1 MVGKLRF
8 GRKQDPKE
16 ALREVFGDY
25 ELPTFPRIVNEAIS
39 MISSADVN
47 LSDVGEL
54 LGKDPGVSARLLK
67 MVNSAAFAP
76 RRPIES
82 VTQAVTMLGRNP
94 VESLLISIAV
104 KRSLPQDPGNGFD
117 NHEFWVM
124 SARRAAMA
132 AEIAGRTDPPSRSST
147 FTAALL
153 LDMAIP
159 VLAGRQ
165 DQYMATMAES
175 GQVGSVLCEL
185 EEARFGWTHAEV
197 GSWMGATW
205 EFPEHLVDLIADH
218 HNLESEEGPV
228 PVASLVSLL
237 DPPEDQERLDALVEL
252 VDRYYGIQP
261 DEVVQMIADSRV
273 EALSV
278 AAMFE

>member
-1 MVGKLRF
+1 
-8 GRKQDPKE
+8 
-16 ALREVFGDY
+16 
-25 ELPTFPRIVNEAIS
+25 
-39 MISSADVN
+39 
-47 LSDVGEL
+47 
-54 LGKDPGVSARLLK
+54 

-104 KRSLPQDPGNGFD
+104 KRSLPQDPADGFD
-117 NHEFWVM
+117 NHQFWVM

-205 EFPEHLVDLIADH
+205 EFPAHLVDLIAEH
-218 HNLESEEGPV
+218 HNLEPEDGPV
-228 PVASLVSLL
+228 PVAALVSLL

-252 VDRYYGIQP
+252 VNRYYDIQP
-261 DEVVQMIADSRV
+261 DDVVQMIEASKL

>member
-1 MVGKLRF
+1 LR
-8 GRKQDPKE
+8 D
-16 ALREVFGDY
+16 VFGDY

-39 MISSADVN
+39 MISSPDVN

-67 MVNSAAFAP
+67 MVNSATFAP

-104 KRSLPQDPGNGFD
+104 KRSLPQGSSNGFD
-117 NHEFWVM
+117 SHEFWVM

-132 AEIAGRTDPPSRSST
+132 AEIAGRTDPPSRSAT

-153 LDMAIP
+153 LDMAVP
-159 VLAGRQ
+159 VLAARQ
-165 DQYMATMAES
+165 DGYPAMLAES
-175 GQVGSVLCEL
+175 GHIGSVLSEM
-185 EEARFGWTHAEV
+185 EEAPFGWDHGEV
-197 GSWMGATW
+197 GSWMGAAW
-205 EFPEHLVDLIADH
+205 EFPDQLVDVISDH
-218 HNLESEEGPV
+218 HDLEPEDGPA
-228 PVASLVSLL
+228 PAAALVSLL
-237 DPPEDQERLDALVEL
+237 DPPEDRERLDVLVEL
-252 VDRYYGIQP
+252 VNRHYAIPP
-261 DEVVQMIADSRV
+261 DEVVQMIEGSRA

>member
-8 GRKQDPKE
+8 GRKQDPQE

-47 LSDVGEL
+47 LSEVGEL

-104 KRSLPQDPGNGFD
+104 KRSLPQESSDGFD
-117 NHEFWVM
+117 CHDFWVT

-132 AEIAGRTDPPSRSST
+132 AEVAGRTDPASRSSS

-159 VLAGRQ
+159 VLVGRQ
-165 DQYMATMAES
+165 DGYLDTMHES
-175 GQVGSVLCEL
+175 GRVGSVLSVL
-185 EEARFGWTHAEV
+185 EEDRFGWNHAEV
-197 GSWMGATW
+197 GSWMGAAW
-205 EFPEHLVDLIADH
+205 DFPEHLVDLIAGH
-218 HNLESEEGPV
+218 HTLEPENGPV
-228 PVASLVSLL
+228 PVATLVSLL
-237 DPPEDQERLDALVEL
+237 DPADDEDRLNELVVL
-252 VDRYYGIQP
+252 VDRHYGIAREEV
-261 DEVVQMIADSRV
+261 DEMIARSRV
-273 EALSV
+273 EARAV
-278 AAMFE
+278 AAMFD